1 MRALIQRVKNASC
14 VVDGKEVSKID
25 NGLLVFVGFKND
37 EDPKK
42 IDKLYKKLI
51 GIRIFE
57 DSNGKMNR
65 NIKDAGGSFLVIS
78 QFTLYGDM
86 KEGLRP
92 SFTEAMDYNLAND
105 YYLDFTKR
113 LKNDGYDVKL
123 GVFGADMKIHLI
135 NDGPVTIWL
144 DSETL

>member
-25 NGLLVFVGFKND
+25 KGLLVFVGFKNN

-51 GIRIFE
+51 GVRIFE
-57 DSNGKMNR
+57 DSNGKMNLS
-65 NIKDAGGSFLVIS
+65 IKDVGGSFLVIS

-86 KEGLRP
+86 REGLRP

-105 YYLDFTKR
+105 YYLNFTKR
-113 LKNDGYDVKL
+113 LSNDGYDVKL
-123 GVFGADMKIHLI
+123 GVFGADMKINLI

>member
-14 VVDGKEVSKID
+14 GVDGKEVSKID
-25 NGLLVFVGFKND
+25 KGLLVFVGFKNN

-51 GIRIFE
+51 GVRIFE
-57 DSNGKMNR
+57 DSNGKMNLS
-65 NIKDAGGSFLVIS
+65 IKDVGGSFLVIS

-86 KEGLRP
+86 REGLRP

-105 YYLDFTKR
+105 YYLDFTNR
-113 LKNDGYDVKL
+113 LSKDGYDVKL
-123 GVFGADMKIHLI
+123 GVFGADMKINLI

>member
-25 NGLLVFVGFKND
+25 KGLLVFVGFKNN

-51 GIRIFE
+51 GVRIFE
-57 DSNGKMNR
+57 DSNGKMNLS
-65 NIKDAGGSFLVIS
+65 IKDVGGSFLVIS

-86 KEGLRP
+86 REGLRP

-105 YYLDFTKR
+105 YYLDFTNR
-113 LKNDGYDVKL
+113 LSKDGYDVKL
-123 GVFGADMKIHLI
+123 GVFGADMKINLI

>member
-25 NGLLVFVGFKND
+25 KGLLVFVGFKNE

-57 DSNGKMNR
+57 DENGKMNKS
-65 NIKDAGGSFLVIS
+65 IKDVGGSFLVIS
-78 QFTLYGDM
+78 QFTLYADM
-86 KEGLRP
+86 REGLRP
-92 SFTEAMDYNLAND
+92 SFTEAMEYNKAND

-113 LKNDGYDVKL
+113 LANDGYDVKL

-135 NDGPVTIWL
+135 NDGPVTIML
-144 DSETL
+144 DTQTL